1 MPQESGTMKK
11 LTCFVFIVIICI
23 TNIYSQATNDEPTAL
38 WKMNF
43 TAEAGYQYPKG
54 SVRESIA
61 IRQNISSYF
70 VNQSTNGQIS
80 SGTTGAVLGLKY
92 ELFNTRF
99 NSGLSTGLRL
109 IRYESEISGYSSST
123 ADFFY
128 LRYSEEGADTKF
140 ARIKSLNEINSM
152 ITIPVELKFVLFQN
166 YLFDLFCSGGVEA
179 SIFNIK
185 KDASI
190 KFQDES
196 MKSYE
201 TQILNNIS
209 EPSRKFCSTLYASAG
224 ISIGK
229 ENRPNLLFEV
239 FPAVFLTKNNFT
251 FTEINSYSGFKFSMM
266 IPIN

>member
-1 MPQESGTMKK
+1 MKK

-23 TNIYSQATNDEPTAL
+23 TRIYSQETSNGPTSL
-38 WKMNF
+38 WKMNIN
-43 TAEAGYQYPKG
+43 AEGGFQYPKG

-70 VNQSTNGQIS
+70 VNQSTNGQIT
-80 SGTTGAVLGLKY
+80 SGTTGTVLGLKY
-92 ELFNTRF
+92 ELFNTKY
-99 NSGLSTGLRL
+99 NAGLSTGLRL

-152 ITIPVELKFVLFQN
+152 ITLPVEMRIVLFKN
-166 YLFDLFCSGGVEA
+166 YLFDLFCRGGLEI

-185 KDASI
+185 KEASI

-209 EPSRKFCSTLYASAG
+209 EPSRKFCSSMYASAG
-224 ISIGK
+224 ISMGK

-239 FPAVFLTKNNFT
+239 FPAVFLTKSNFT
-251 FTEINSYSGFKFSMM
+251 LTEISSYSGFKFSIL
-266 IPIN
+266 IPVN